1 MKRGRT
7 FVAWTSVVSTLFVG
21 CYSAAMIDP
30 AGEERE
36 RITSSRIDSVL
47 SKDGTMYEFQTQP
60 TVTSEAI
67 VGEAKVRPSGLKRVV
82 SVPVSEVAHVYV
94 SELDLLATAVCTTLV
109 VLGTFASI
117 LVIGSLI
124 IATEP

>member
-1 MKRGRT
+1 MKRGST
-7 FVAWTSVVSTLFVG
+7 IVAWTSIFSTLFMG
-21 CYSAAMIDP
+21 CYSSAMIDP